1 MLLSLKQLIG
11 LPVYTKSGELLG
23 DLDELEIDTDGQM
36 VTNYLVGNKNVIKNL
51 WSDKLTVH
59 RSQILDI
66 TEEKIIVDDL
76 VAEKKELLVKSEV
89 NEEIPEG
96 VTASVINDNK

>member
-1 MLLSLKQLIG
+1 
-11 LPVYTKSGELLG
+11 VYTKSGELLG